1 MSKIR
6 EVEKLDSYIEQN
18 KALTTANKEL
28 KQQIASINKQVA
40 KLTKDLAEQ
49 QAKLRKQL
57 LQMPTFEIKAII
69 LGSGR
74 DMALL
79 QYKDRTLRIRAGK
92 PVSVPVADG
101 VYVLMDVKEISK
113 EGIKLFFPEL
123 ERDLFLI
130 D

>member
-1 MSKIR
+1 MTRTSNVK
-6 EVEKLDSYIEQN
+6 S
-18 KALTTANKEL
+18 
-28 KQQIASINKQVA
+28 VA
-40 KLTKDLAEQ
+40 FYLMLA
-49 QAKLRKQL
+49 AC
-57 LQMPTFEIKAII
+57 TSFEE
-69 LGSGR
+69 
-74 DMALL
+74 
-79 QYKDRTLRIRAGK
+79 YKDRTLRIRAGK